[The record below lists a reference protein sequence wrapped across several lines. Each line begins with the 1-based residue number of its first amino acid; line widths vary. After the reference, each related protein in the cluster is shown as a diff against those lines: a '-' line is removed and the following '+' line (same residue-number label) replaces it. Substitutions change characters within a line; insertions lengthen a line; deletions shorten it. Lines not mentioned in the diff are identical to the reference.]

1 MMEQEEH
8 LEPKL
13 FTRSTARHLR
23 RKRLHDARRAEKQQE
38 YSVND
43 INAKSNENS
52 VAEKN
57 CVAEKNSDQTEV
69 LTKSKARRLRKKN
82 KAKQNC
88 CSFCNTV
95 TDFIVKTK
103 YCTSPS
109 LIIEEI
115 PNQEVVIEKDTED
128 ERTLTKSNVIEG
140 PDQDTEREEENNS
153 GVETVTINS
162 YLNEELK
169 NKTELK
175 LFLDADLK
183 RVIASSV
190 NELLKNLDIDD
201 STEIDALHSFVID
214 NAELSYTCTD
224 LKDKNSSVDTKEI
237 ITSSSSAE
245 EQSEAR
251 LVPKSS
257 PVITQNSSFNLD
269 SVEKEV
275 ETTEEKVSPIESTN
289 RLANETSSLKK
300 RLNIGESIAALIKM
314 TNNNKGTASE
324 KSREDIK
331 AEREAKKA
339 AKALAKAKAKS
350 GKTQDKEA
358 ADDKS
363 LSSESIKNKQSNEK
377 SVIRIKENIEP
388 SSKAPIVNNTV
399 NTRVQNTAPVVVNE
413 KKSKAELRA
422 DRRAKQEAQRAAK
435 QQLLLE
441 KKKVGDKE
449 EDNSSKPVTRTANV
463 TETVKKEVGTPKKI
477 VQKDGKSNTHE
488 INLFKHLYHKKE
500 QTIVDVPF
508 VNSNVHPAIIKLGTQ
523 YASKVIVGSNARCVA
538 FLAAVKELIRDFER
552 PSQADFIR
560 GLEAS
565 LKESVTYLYHCRPPA
580 VSMQNALRHLKW
592 QMTQLPPMLS
602 DADAKNKLNNAIDTY
617 INEQIKLADEAISIK
632 IQTKIS
638 NGDVILTYGYSSL
651 IFKIL
656 EEAHNKD
663 KQFRVIVVDGR
674 PWLEGKEQLR
684 RLTQRGIEC
693 SYILINALSYIMP
706 EVSKVFL
713 GAHAILANGAVM
725 SRVGTAQVALMARA
739 FNIPVLV
746 ACETHKSC
754 ERVQTDSIV
763 YNELGNADELA
774 QDYGNG
780 ARKSLLANWKT
791 RKSLNLLNITYDVT
805 PADLVTAVVTELAIL
820 PCTSVPVILRIKP
833 SEI

>member
-1 MMEQEEH
+1 MSVN

-43 INAKSNENS
+43 INAKSNEKS
-52 VAEKN
+52 
-57 CVAEKNSDQTEV
+57 VAEKNSDQTEV

-88 CSFCNTV
+88 CSFCKSV
-95 TDFIVKTK
+95 TDFIIKTK

-115 PNQEVVIEKDTED
+115 PNQEVVVEKDTED
-128 ERTLTKSNVIEG
+128 VTTLTKSNAVVG
-140 PDQDTEREEENNS
+140 LDQDTEREEESNI
-153 GVETVTINS
+153 GVESVTINS
-162 YLNEELK
+162 YLNKELE
-169 NKTELK
+169 NRTELK
-175 LFLDADLK
+175 LFSDADIK
-183 RVIASSV
+183 RAIASSV

-201 STEIDALHSFVID
+201 SPEINALHSSITD
-214 NAELSYTCTD
+214 NAELSSSSTD
-224 LKDKNSSVDTKEI
+224 VKDKNSSVDTKEI
-237 ITSSSSAE
+237 TSGSSAE
-245 EQSEAR
+245 EQSEVR
-251 LVPKSS
+251 LVSNSS
-257 PVITQNSSFNLD
+257 PIITQYSSINLD

-275 ETTEEKVSPIESTN
+275 EATEAKVSPAESTD
-289 RLANETSSLKK
+289 RLANETPLFTEDSS
-300 RLNIGESIAALIKM
+300 IGGPIVAPIKM
-314 TNNNKGTASE
+314 TNNNKGTVSE
-324 KSREDIK
+324 KSREEIK

-350 GKTQDKEA
+350 GKTQDKDA

-363 LSSESIKNKQSNEK
+363 LPSESIKSKQNNER
-377 SVIRIKENIEP
+377 SDIRIKINVEP
-388 SSKAPIVNNTV
+388 FSKAPIVNNTAD
-399 NTRVQNTAPVVVNE
+399 TRVQNTAPVVVNE
-413 KKSKAELRA
+413 KKSKADLRA
-422 DRRAKQEAQRAAK
+422 DRRAKQEAQRALKK
-435 QQLLLE
+435 QCRTE
-441 KKKVGDKE
+441 NIKVGGPE

-477 VQKDGKSNTHE
+477 VQKDGKNNTHE

-565 LKESVTYLYHCRPPA
+565 LKESVTYLHHCRPPA

-617 INEQIKLADEAISIK
+617 IREQIKLADEAISIK

-651 IFKIL
+651 ILKIL
-656 EEAHNKD
+656 REAHDAD

-674 PWLEGKEQLR
+674 PWLEGKEQLK
-684 RLTQRGIEC
+684 RLAQHGIEC